1 MPVTIKDI
9 ARIANVSTTTV
20 SKILNNKIDD
30 IGDATVVKVRKII
43 KEENYTPNRLARS
56 MILKKTKTVGLI
68 IPDVQNP
75 YFTKLV
81 RGAEDAANERGYN
94 IFFCNTDDNLDKE
107 ISYMN
112 MLIEK
117 QVDGIVLAGASHRDK
132 EKEKGYRLSIPVIV
146 VDRDVNFT
154 NIAGEISIDNFQGAY
169 DALSYLIGLGHK
181 EIIYISGS
189 LGIRPTTDRL
199 AGYKKA
205 HIDHGLAYKE
215 ENVFFGD
222 YSSEFGEEIVEE
234 VVKNKE
240 VTGIFCG
247 NDMIALGVIKGLTR
261 KGYRIPEN
269 ISIVGFDDISLASLM
284 TPELTTIR
292 QPSYDIGS
300 KSINTLIDL
309 IEKKET
315 SVKEVVL
322 KTELIIRETTAK
334 RTK

>member
-20 SKILNNKIDD
+20 SKIVNNKIDD
-30 IGDATVVKVRKII
+30 IGDATVAKVRKII

-56 MILKKTKTVGLI
+56 MVLKKTKTVGLI

-94 IFFCNTDDNLDKE
+94 IFFCNTDDDLDKE

-132 EKEKGYRLSIPVIV
+132 KREKEYKLSIPVVV

-154 NIAGEISIDNFQGAY
+154 NIAGEISIDNLQGAY
-169 DALSYLIGLGHK
+169 DALNHLISLGHT

-189 LGIRPTTDRL
+189 LGIKPTTERL
-199 AGYKKA
+199 EGYKKA
-205 HIDHGLAYKE
+205 HVDHGLVYKE
-215 ENVFFGD
+215 ENIFFGD
-222 YSSEFGEEIVEE
+222 YSSEFGEQIVAE
-234 VVKNKE
+234 VVKNKAA
-240 VTGIFCG
+240 TGIFCG

-261 KGYRIPEN
+261 RGYKIPED
-269 ISIVGFDDISLASLM
+269 ISVVGFDDISLASLM

-292 QPSYDIGS
+292 QPSYAIGS
-300 KSINTLIDL
+300 KAINTLIDL
-309 IEKKET
+309 VEKKKVDAE
-315 SVKEVVL
+315 KLVL
-322 KTELIIRETTAK
+322 KTELVIRETTSRRRK
-334 RTK
+334 